1 MYRRRERDFISLFT
15 WRGHFVWKISWRHT
29 KSNKKQTFQLQHSLL
44 VLRPQVM
51 ADSGMALRMPFQNA
65 QQHTISEHPNYHSF
79 KNIWQ
84 KNRSAKPLFKAF
96 QNVYAVGGSG
106 MAILSVFQNALK
118 LMFQECC
125 SKKGWKQKVP
135 ECQSADASRM
145 RWNLVIWN
153 IGFLGIPE
161 WLKNVIFRAF
171 CVLKSSF
178 FCHSGM
184 AN

>member
-1 MYRRRERDFISLFT
+1 MWWEVLG
-15 WRGHFVWKISWRHT
+15 RGWIHFSRWECHWWLGHE
-29 KSNKKQTFQLQHSLL
+29 L

-135 ECQSADASRM
+135 ECQSADASGM
-145 RWNLVIWN
+145 VCVL
-153 IGFLGIPE
+153 
-161 WLKNVIFRAF
+161 FRADVWHPGMQRYEPF
-171 CVLKSSF
+171 QNRAKTRVPECAEISW
-178 FCHSGM
+178 SGTLDL
-184 AN
+184 